1 MHEQL
6 DYDFAP
12 EELEGCLLHKSCT
25 CIEESENAHIYK
37 RISHVPI
44 VQKQKEQLRDMEAI
58 DEYWNDNKAY
68 ITNLIAQDLH
78 EKHR

>member
-12 EELEGCLLHKSCT
+12 EELEGCLLHKSCS
-25 CIEESENAHIYK
+25 CIEDMLKSYEHIK
-37 RISHVPI
+37 VTHVPI
-44 VQKQKEQLRDMEAI
+44 VQKQKEQLRDIEAI

-68 ITNLIAQDLH
+68 ITNLIAQDL
-78 EKHR
+78 KR